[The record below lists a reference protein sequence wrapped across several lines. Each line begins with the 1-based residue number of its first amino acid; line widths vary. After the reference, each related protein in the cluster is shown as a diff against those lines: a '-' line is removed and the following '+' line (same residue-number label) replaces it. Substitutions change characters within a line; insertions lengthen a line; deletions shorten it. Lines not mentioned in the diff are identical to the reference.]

1 MKNQFQIG
9 YNRLLDNE
17 NLKIINQIK
26 FDLSN
31 TALINKNNEFL
42 KFFKIDQE
50 MLDLSHIQYNKVN
63 LLQKI

>member
-31 TALINKNNEFL
+31 TSLINKNNEFL
-42 KFFKIDQE
+42 KFFKIDR
-50 MLDLSHIQYNKVN
+50 NA
-63 LLQKI
+63 

>member
-31 TALINKNNEFL
+31 TALINKNNEFF
-42 KFFKIDQE
+42 FFKNR
-50 MLDLSHIQYNKVN
+50 SRNA
-63 LLQKI
+63 